1 MPSAQDKVL
10 YIRNVPPELANK
22 LKAAAALDG
31 QSLQRYL
38 VHLLQG
44 HVSDLERKG
53 HLPKAKGLRS

>member
-31 QSLQRYL
+31 LRA
-38 VHLLQG
+38 
-44 HVSDLERKG
+44 EE
-53 HLPKAKGLRS
+53 HLPVEAVDLDARLRRIEEGSPR

>member
-1 MPSAQDKVL
+1 MPPIQDKVL

-31 QSLQRYL
+31 QSLQQYL

-44 HVSDLERKG
+44 HVVDLERKG
-53 HLPKAKGLRS
+53 LLPKGKNFKS